1 MDSKQKYK
9 VIGLMSGTS
18 LDGVDIACC
27 TFSYKKRWTFTIE
40 KAETVHYSSEWFK
53 KLKDAHTLSAEQLHE
68 LDHAYGKFLGG
79 LSNNFIRKNKIRN
92 VDFISSHGHTIF
104 HQPEKGFTLQI
115 GNGNDIHTVTGLPVI
130 FDFRSLDVANGGQ
143 GAPLVPIGDKLL
155 FSDYDVCLNFGGI
168 ANLSFEL
175 KKKRVAYDVCYVN
188 MGLNYLAEKIG
199 KKYDAF
205 GDVASS
211 GELNKELLSKLQAVY
226 QTTKKKRPALAREFF
241 EQKIQPLL
249 DQEKISVPDRLRTFT
264 ESIAQQLSEVILKSG
279 KRMTVLC
286 TGGGALNSFLM
297 YRLVEHC
304 GDDAT
309 LVIPEKGI
317 IDFKEAI
324 VFAFLGV
331 LRSRNEINCLKSVT
345 GATQDS
351 SAGLMIGSFKS

>member
-1 MDSKQKYK
+1 
-9 VIGLMSGTS
+9 MSGTS
-18 LDGVDIACC
+18 LDGVDMACC
-27 TFSYKKRWTFTIE
+27 TFSFKKGWTFVIE
-40 KAETVHYSSEWFK
+40 KAETIRYSTEWFK
-53 KLKDAHTLSAEQLHE
+53 KLKDAPTLSAESLLE
-68 LDHAYGKFLGG
+68 VDHAYGKFLGG
-79 LSNNFIRKNKIRN
+79 LCKNFVKKHKIKG

-115 GNGNDIHTVTGLPVI
+115 GNGNDIHSVTGLPVI
-130 FDFRSLDVANGGQ
+130 NDFRSLDVANGGQ

-168 ANLSFEL
+168 ANLSYDL
-175 KKKRVAYDVCYVN
+175 KKQRLAFDVCYVN

-199 KKYDAF
+199 KKYDEN

-211 GELNKELLSKLQAVY
+211 GELNNDLLVKLNAVY
-226 QTTKKKRPALAREFF
+226 QTTRQKRPALARELF
-241 EQKIQPLL
+241 EQKVQPLL

-264 ESIAQQLSEVILKSG
+264 ESIAMQLSEVILQSG
-279 KRMTVLC
+279 KKNTVLC

-297 YRLVEHC
+297 YRLIEHC

-309 LVIPEKGI
+309 LVIPEKEV

-331 LRSRNEINCLKSVT
+331 LRTRNQVNCLKSVT

-351 SAGLMIGSFKS
+351 SSGLMIGLT